1 MPNCLPSYD
10 RQGEPVFL
18 TFWDSRDYML
28 RVDQNRFSIG
38 KDIYYPF
45 SVELHYFRVE
55 KRYWSVCFEK
65 IKKAG
70 FRIIST
76 AVPWNL
82 HQSKNKDIDFNGF
95 QESRKD
101 LVVFL
106 ELAREFGFKI
116 ILRPGP
122 WIAGQWPNGG
132 IPDFVLQDE
141 ELLAR
146 DSKGE
151 TIPLTDPSGVPA
163 GKLVSYLH
171 PHFQHFLKNY
181 MKNLIETT
189 RNYIH
194 PRGPVFMVEFDF
206 ETSFCRKTDAGD
218 ADYNEYVL
226 NTLYPNFLEEKF
238 ENIKQLNALYKEKNK
253 SFADI
258 EPMREFDKLTIKDLP
273 KLLDWY
279 HFKEKYL
286 SDFLDGLEDLFK
298 SYTVLPFFFR
308 SLYFKSERPL
318 PEFSLSVAGPDESDS
333 QGEGESE
340 GTSDIEHLVST
351 SVFPDGSS
359 FDLMQKARYMRTAHN
374 FAWSSAFISGNM
386 TLNVEESE
394 VMMPITDGR
403 RRFFAAA
410 GLAGGFKG
418 INHYMFVNRDH
429 WYGAPID
436 SDGAIGSG
444 FEIIKRLNIA
454 IPKMELNNLSSGNS
468 LVAAFYRPYQWLSS
482 LSDAPQFEHVKKLLF
497 DTFNGVSR
505 DFSRLGFDFGVA
517 DISDPERLLKFKTA
531 FIPVGEVMDAKVQE
545 GIAMLAEKGVNLIL
559 SGLMPKYDESGVECS
574 ILAKKLHIRTT
585 AAAGIGEVECAR
597 KQKFMSH
604 QYGVIKTT
612 DAKAKKIAMI
622 KNKPVGVL
630 STRLK
635 GKVFFFSFD
644 LASGGDFRKVQHLET
659 VLSDCKLTT
668 PIYISDPN
676 VEVILQS
683 SEKAYALFVLAP
695 PAGDLGDASEFRK
708 KSVLLKVDL
717 RQAGYKGTRIVL
729 RDQFAAEEDEPI
741 KTTVDGLKNGITF
754 EIDFPD
760 AKIFLVEKK

>member
-1 MPNCLPSYD
+1 
-10 RQGEPVFL
+10 
-18 TFWDSRDYML
+18 ML
-28 RVDQNRFSIG
+28 GVDQNRFSIG

-82 HQSKNKDIDFNGF
+82 HQGKNKDIDFNGF

-122 WIAGQWPNGG
+122 WIAGQWHNGG

-141 ELLAR
+141 DLLAR
-146 DSKGE
+146 DSKGDI
-151 TIPLTDPSGVPA
+151 IPLTDPSGVPA
-163 GKLVSYLH
+163 GKLVSYMH

-206 ETSFCRKTDAGD
+206 ETSFCRRTGAGD
-218 ADYNEYVL
+218 ADYNEYVIK
-226 NTLYPNFLEEKF
+226 TLYPNFLEEKY
-238 ENIKQLNALYKEKNK
+238 ENIKALNTLYKERNK

-258 EPMREFDKLTIKDLP
+258 EPMREFDKLAIKDLP
-273 KLLDWY
+273 KLFDWF
-279 HFKEKYL
+279 HFKEGYL
-286 SDFLDGLEDLFK
+286 SEFLGGLEDLFR

-318 PEFSLSVAGPDESDS
+318 PEFSLSIS
-333 QGEGESE
+333 GEDDTVGEVE
-340 GTSDIEHLVST
+340 GASVGGGEHLVST

-359 FDLMQKARYMRTAHN
+359 FDLMQKARYMRTTQK
-374 FAWSSAFISGNM
+374 FAWSSAYISGNM
-386 TLNVEESE
+386 TLNKEESE

-454 IPKMELNNLSSGNS
+454 IPKMELNNLVSDNS
-468 LVAAFYRPYQWLSS
+468 VAAAFYRPYQWLSA
-482 LSDAPQFEHVKKLLF
+482 LSDSPQFEYYKRILF

-505 DFSRLGFDFGVA
+505 DFSRLGFDFGVG
-517 DISDPERLLKFKTA
+517 DISDPESLLNFKTV
-531 FIPVGEVMDAKVQE
+531 FIPVAEVMDAKVQE

-559 SGLMPKYDESGVECS
+559 CGLLPKFDESGAECN
-574 ILAKKLHIRTT
+574 ILAKKLHLRTT
-585 AAAGIGEVECAR
+585 MSAGIGEVECLR
-597 KQKFMSH
+597 KQTFMSY

-612 DAKAKKIAMI
+612 DAKVKKIATI
-622 KNKPVGVL
+622 KGKPVGVV
-630 STRLK
+630 SSRLK

-644 LASGGDFRKVQHLET
+644 VASGGDFRKVQHLES

-676 VEVILQS
+676 IEVILQS
-683 SEKAYALFVLAP
+683 SDNAYVLFVLAP
-695 PAGDLGDASEFRK
+695 PAGDLGDATEFRT

-729 RDQFAAEEDEPI
+729 RDQFDGEEDEPI
-741 KTTVDGLKNGITF
+741 KTTVDELKNGITF
-754 EIDFPD
+754 EIEFPD